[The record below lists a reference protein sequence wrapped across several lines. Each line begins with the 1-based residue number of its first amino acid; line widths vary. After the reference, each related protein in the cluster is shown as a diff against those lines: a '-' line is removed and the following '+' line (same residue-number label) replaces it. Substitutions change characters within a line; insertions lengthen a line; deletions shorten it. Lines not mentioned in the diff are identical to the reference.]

1 MVHENLV
8 QMSEQLKKGICPVC
22 ERQCGLKLPRHAVI
36 NHLRRSGGVD
46 HVVFRAKYYKT
57 LLPWGHRRRHPA
69 EESSKPNEILAEIEK
84 TFGKEMVPRLVEA
97 AIDQLVSMV

>member
-1 MVHENLV
+1 MENEDLV
-8 QMSEQLKKGICPVC
+8 QMSEQLKQGTCPVC
-22 ERQCGLKLPRHAVI
+22 KRKCGLKLPRHAVI
-36 NHLRRSGGVD
+36 NHLRRAGSVD

-84 TFGKEMVPRLVEA
+84 VFGKDMVPRLVEA
-97 AIDQLVSMV
+97 AIDQLI